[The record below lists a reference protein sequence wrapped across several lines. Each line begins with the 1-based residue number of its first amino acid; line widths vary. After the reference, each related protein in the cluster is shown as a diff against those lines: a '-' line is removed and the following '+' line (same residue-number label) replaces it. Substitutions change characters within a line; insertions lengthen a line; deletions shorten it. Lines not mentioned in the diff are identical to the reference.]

1 MIIATNDAKT
11 QGRFVGAMGSNFG
24 GDNRSVYFL
33 ELPDQEADALIQ
45 KGVARKLNRSE
56 STIIRGA

>member
-1 MIIATNDAKT
+1 MIIATNDSMT

-33 ELPDQEADALIQ
+33 ELPDIEADALIR
-45 KGVARKLNRSE
+45 KGIARKLNSRE
-56 STIIRGA
+56 SIILRGA

>member
-1 MIIATNDAKT
+1 MIIATNDSKT

-33 ELPDQEADALIQ
+33 ELPDQEADVLIQ
-45 KGVARKLNRSE
+45 KGIARKLNRRE
-56 STIIRGA
+56 STMLRGA